1 MDEQDI
7 IITPDND
14 ETPLE
19 EESTASVEPE
29 ESTESIESLK
39 AEIEALRSAIRQRD
53 EQQERLTREL
63 GEFSELFPETPPS
76 AIPEEIWEEVRR
88 GIPLAAAFALREKKE
103 QMRMAKIGEINKR
116 NSQRSPGMA
125 GVGTSGEYFTPDEV
139 RAMSRGEVKA
149 NYEKIIASMKK
160 WN

>member
-1 MDEQDI
+1 MDEQN
-7 IITPDND
+7 ITEIQAEEIAEEATPYEDVTE
-14 ETPLE
+14 ET
-19 EESTASVEPE
+19 S
-29 ESTESIESLK
+29 ESIESLK
-39 AEIEALRSAIRQRD
+39 AEIESLKETIRQKN

-63 GEFSELFPETPPS
+63 GEFSELFPEIPPS
-76 AIPEEIWEEVRR
+76 EIPEEIWNEVKR

-103 QMRMAKIGEINKR
+103 QLRMSKIGEINKR
-116 NSQRSPGMA
+116 NSLRSAGMA
-125 GVGTSGEYFTPDEV
+125 GVGTAGEYFTPDEV

>member
-1 MDEQDI
+1 MDEQN
-7 IITPDND
+7 ITNVLS
-14 ETPLE
+14 EQVE
-19 EESTASVEPE
+19 EVIPEVEITQEPV
-29 ESTESIESLK
+29 ESIESLK
-39 AEIEALRSAIRQRD
+39 AEIETLKEAIRQKN
-53 EQQERLTREL
+53 EQQERLTREI

-103 QMRMAKIGEINKR
+103 QMRTSKIVEVNKR
-116 NSQRSPGMA
+116 NSLRSAGMA
-125 GVGTSGEYFTPDEV
+125 GVGTAGEYFTPDEV

-149 NYEKIIASMKK
+149 NYEKIISSMKK

>member
-7 IITPDND
+7 IFAPEGENAPLIDECNTPI
-14 ETPLE
+14 
-19 EESTASVEPE
+19 EPE
-29 ESTESIESLK
+29 ESTESIAALKEEIESLK
-39 AEIEALRSAIRQRD
+39 AAIRQRD

-103 QMRMAKIGEINKR
+103 QMRNARIGEINKR
-116 NSQRSPGMA
+116 NSLCSAGMA

>member
-1 MDEQDI
+1 MEEQNIINELPETITEEAIPVTDEAQ
-7 IITPDND
+7 
-14 ETPLE
+14 
-19 EESTASVEPE
+19 EPV
-29 ESTESIESLK
+29 ESIESLK
-39 AEIEALRSAIRQRD
+39 AEIEALKASIKQKD

-63 GEFSELFPETPPS
+63 GEFTELFPETPPS

-103 QMRMAKIGEINKR
+103 QMRMAKIGEINKQ
-116 NSQRSPGMA
+116 NTLRSPGMA
-125 GVGTSGEYFTPDEV
+125 GVGTAGEYFTPDEV